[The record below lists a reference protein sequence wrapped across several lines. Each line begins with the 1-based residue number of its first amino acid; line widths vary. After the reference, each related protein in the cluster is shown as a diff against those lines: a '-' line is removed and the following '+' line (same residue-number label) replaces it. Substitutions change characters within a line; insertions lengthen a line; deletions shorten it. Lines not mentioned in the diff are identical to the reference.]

1 MTWRTEI
8 RSKGMALVQVRRLRV
23 LEEKGS
29 KLKDLVAVL
38 SVVEQILW

>member
-1 MTWRTEI
+1 
-8 RSKGMALVQVRRLRV
+8 MALVQVRRLRV
-23 LEEKGS
+23 LEEKGR